1 MRKKQFMALLLAGTL
16 TVSMTPYIASAE
28 EFTSEMDGGAQE
40 AEGSMEAPAEDIA
53 VIGGVDGPTNIYVED
68 ANNTLAENVPTEDV
82 PAADAPAEEVPP
94 ADVPAVEEPGG
105 DAAEPSPENTVPTPE
120 GTAPGETEPEADST
134 EPAPNNTGGFTD
146 GNTETEP
153 TPDTTEQETPSETPM
168 PTVTAAPSETPIP
181 TDTPLPTE
189 APSVGSGTPED
200 PFTDFSALKQAIE
213 TAETTYSVGMDIYIG
228 NLTQR
233 EISETIT
240 VNSNIRL
247 IVVSPTEMARGAGML
262 GSFFHVESGSLE
274 LVVQDGA
281 SLTLNGQTGE
291 GETSTAPL
299 IDVEQ
304 AGNLIINSGVTLSG
318 NVNALGAA
326 AIDAKGIV
334 VLNGG
339 TITGNKS
346 AKGAVYVSGNGVLQA
361 CGDAAITGNT
371 SAADDKIALNT
382 VLAEG
387 KTLDLIAE
395 LSDGAAIGLT
405 AEKAADKTK
414 IVNIAESIFETSWN
428 EKLSYDN
435 SSFVINGEGFMTV
448 PVSPTPTATPTPTP
462 SVEPTTTPEATL
474 TPGATVAPTPEP
486 TVSPEPTAT
495 PELQLPV
502 VAYVADSIQWHSH
515 DEVSVKLRIQ
525 NVVAGSAYYY
535 LVKPYDAADM
545 ADTDALLKE
554 IKEKGIRTQVDAETD
569 ALISMSNLT
578 DERDYVLYA
587 YAENPSQNLE
597 SSISVV
603 NLVTNAS
610 GGRPGVEP
618 EAPSPTGVPL
628 PSISPEPSVS
638 PSVSPSPSVTP
649 HEPVIYEASQSI
661 VLGLEEPLAFYP
673 GVTYEFQVIGAGT
686 QNYYEYYGKEI
697 PTAGEGDVKW
707 VPRYWS
713 TAANPSAKQQHTSW
727 RIGHPN
733 GITTESTFNLYIFLE
748 KCIYTNG
755 DWKATGEINRITSE
769 FSSAAVEISG
779 TPAPGGLNDLS
790 QMGSDMSTATGNTT
804 IQKKKDTKK
813 KAVSTADEAPVG
825 NMFLLLAASLLSGGY
840 VITRKRIKTK

>member
-28 EFTSEMDGGAQE
+28 EFTSEMDGGVQA

-53 VIGGVDGPTNIYVED
+53 VIGGVDGPTDIYV
-68 ANNTLAENVPTEDV
+68 EDV
-82 PAADAPAEEVPP
+82 PAA
-94 ADVPAVEEPGG
+94 EEPGS
-105 DAAEPSPENTVPTPE
+105 DTAEPSPENTVPTPE
-120 GTAPGETEPEADST
+120 GTAPGES
-134 EPAPNNTGGFTD
+134 EPAPDNTDGFTD
-146 GNTETEP
+146 GNAETEP
-153 TPDTTEQETPSETPM
+153 TPDITEPETPSETPM

-181 TDTPLPTE
+181 TDTPIPTE
-189 APSVGSGTPED
+189 TPSVGSGTPED

-213 TAETTYSVGMDIYIG
+213 NAAMTYSAGMDIYIG
-228 NLTQR
+228 NLTKR
-233 EISETIT
+233 ELNETIT

-262 GSFFHVESGSLE
+262 GSFFRVESGSLE

-281 SLTLNGQTGE
+281 SLTLNGQAGE
-291 GETSTAPL
+291 GETSAAPL
-299 IDVEQ
+299 IDVEP

-318 NVNALGAA
+318 NVNASGAA

-334 VLNGG
+334 VSNGG

-346 AKGAVYVSGNGVLQA
+346 AKGAVYVSGNGVFQV
-361 CGDAAITGNT
+361 CGNAAITGNT

-414 IVNIAESIFETSWN
+414 IVNIAENIFETSWN

-448 PVSPTPTATPTPTP
+448 PVSPTPTATPTPIP
-462 SVEPTTTPEATL
+462 PVEPTTTPEPTV
-474 TPGATVAPTPEP
+474 TPEVTVTPMPEPTSTPEP
-486 TVSPEPTAT
+486 EILEPT
-495 PELQLPV
+495 
-502 VAYVADSIQWHSH
+502 VAYIADSIQWDSH
-515 DEVSVKLRIQ
+515 DAVSVKLRIQ
-525 NVVAGSAYYY
+525 NVTEGSAYYY
-535 LVKPYDAADM
+535 LIKPGNEAEIMNSLSDPAAR
-545 ADTDALLKE
+545 DALLKE
-554 IKEKGIRTQVDAETD
+554 IKESGVRTPVDSETD
-569 ALISMSNLT
+569 VIIHEQNLT
-578 DERDYVLYA
+578 EEQHYVLYA
-587 YAENPSQNLE
+587 YAENPSQNTD
-597 SSISVV
+597 INIAVV
-603 NLVTNAS
+603 DLVANAAN
-610 GGRPGVEP
+610 GRPDAEP
-618 EAPSPTGVPL
+618 APLPTGAPS
-628 PSISPEPSVS
+628 PSISPEPS
-638 PSVSPSPSVTP
+638 PSPSVAP

-697 PTAGEGDVKW
+697 PVAGEGDVKW

-733 GITTESTFNLYIFLE
+733 GITTASTFNLYIFLE
-748 KCIYTNG
+748 KCIYNNG

-825 NMFLLLAASLLSGGY
+825 NMFLLLAASLLAGGY